1 MKVSK
6 EVADLAKQLID
17 DEPDWKK
24 HDRPSLDEVEEIN
37 IINDYV
43 EVYYERELYKEE
55 KHTSGTQE
63 LVIAFFPHVYEYE
76 GLFMLDKSPA
86 VFDTYGEDKISD
98 EMQQVYE
105 LFTAVIGRLTYHG
118 KS

>member
-43 EVYYERELYKEE
+43 EVYYERELHKDE

-63 LVIAFFPHVYEYE
+63 LVIAFFPHVYEY
-76 GLFMLDKSPA
+76 
-86 VFDTYGEDKISD
+86 
-98 EMQQVYE
+98 
-105 LFTAVIGRLTYHG
+105 
-118 KS
+118 